1 MKKIVLTLFMSTV
14 FLSAINA
21 QTSDRPLNIG
31 LHGGIAQY
39 AGSLGN
45 GFLKFDQAAYGF
57 GGLSLSNYLNS
68 ILDVTMTFNMGEVGF
83 HKNPTSFFRT
93 RFFAYDVGARIK
105 FLGEKEKFTPY
116 VLLGAG
122 FTHFQEKFTVK
133 SAGKELSM
141 PVLGL
146 GFNFKLSD
154 ALTLM
159 VQEKAVYSIDGVYDG
174 EKTKNGDF
182 YFFHTLGLSLNLGKV
197 KDTDGDGVPDKKDKC
212 PGTEAGVKV
221 DLFGCPIDTDKDGIP
236 DYQDECP
243 DKAGTALT
251 KGCPDKDGDGIPDH
265 KDECPDVAGLSAFNG
280 CADSD
285 GDGIPDKDD
294 RCPNEK
300 GSKALKGC
308 PDSDGDG
315 IADID
320 DKCTNTPSGVKVD
333 AKGCPIDT
341 DGDGIPDYLD
351 KCPEVKGVVA
361 NKGCPEVKE
370 EVKKVFNQAL
380 KGVQFASGKNTIL
393 PKSFPILNS
402 VAEILKQ
409 NPEYKLEINGHTDNL
424 GNPVKNKTLSQGRAD
439 AVKEYL
445 VKKGIE
451 GYRMKATGYGD
462 EKPIADNKTPA
473 GRTENRRVEFVV
485 EF

>member
-1 MKKIVLTLFMSTV
+1 MKKFLLTLFMSTL
-14 FLSAINA
+14 FLGAIFA

-31 LHGGIAQY
+31 LHGGLVQY
-39 AGSLGN
+39 SGSLGN

-57 GGLSLSNYLNS
+57 GGLSISTYISPLV
-68 ILDVTMTFNMGEVGF
+68 DMTMTFNMGEAGF
-83 HKNPTSFFRT
+83 QKNLTSFFRT
-93 RFFAYDVGARIK
+93 QFFAYDVSARLK

-116 VLLGAG
+116 ALLGVG
-122 FTHFQEKFTVK
+122 FTHFRGKFTVN
-133 SAGKELSM
+133 SAGKELAL

-146 GFNFKLSD
+146 GFNYKLND
-154 ALTLM
+154 VVTLM
-159 VQEKAVYSIDGVYDG
+159 VQEKAIYSIDGIYDG
-174 EKTKNGDF
+174 EKSKYGDGF
-182 YFFHTLGLSLNLGKV
+182 FFHTVGLTFNLGKV
-197 KDTDGDGVPDKKDKC
+197 LDSDGDGVPDKKDKC
-212 PGTEAGVKV
+212 PGTEPGVKV
-221 DLFGCPIDTDKDGIP
+221 DAFGCPLDSDGDGIP
-236 DYQDECP
+236 DHLDECP
-243 DKAGTALT
+243 DKPGTSLT

-265 KDECPDVAGLSAFNG
+265 KDDCPDVAGLAAFNG
-280 CADSD
+280 CPDTD

-300 GSKALKGC
+300 GLKALKGC

-315 IADID
+315 VADID
-320 DKCTNTPSGVKVD
+320 DKCPGTPTGIKVD
-333 AKGCPIDT
+333 ANGCPIDT

-351 KCPEVKGVVA
+351 KCPDVKGIPE
-361 NKGCPEVKE
+361 NNGCPEVKE

-393 PKSFPILNS
+393 AKSFTILNS

-409 NPEYKLEINGHTDNL
+409 NPEYKLQINGHTDNL
-424 GNPVKNKTLSQGRAD
+424 GNPAKNKTLSQGRAD

-451 GYRMKATGYGD
+451 GYRMKATGFGD